1 MRFSSILKITA
12 ITVGSL
18 SVLASCK
25 EKKESTNT
33 DANVSSTTTVEAN
46 ENGVK
51 IAYINV
57 DTLESQYA
65 YFKTSKDKFEQQQK
79 AIENELAKLQK
90 DIQNQYMALQKK
102 VQEKNISQEEYE
114 KTGVRIQSME
124 KNYEQKAGKHSE
136 DMYKRTE
143 AFQKEY
149 KSKLDEALKA
159 VNKDGKYDFILN
171 YQEGTPFILHVNPK
185 YDITSEVLTILN
197 NSATPAATT
206 TDSTAK

>member
-1 MRFSSILKITA
+1 MKFSSIIKMTA
-12 ITVGSL
+12 ITVGTL

-25 EKKESTNT
+25 EKKENNT
-33 DANVSSTTTVEAN
+33 DTNTTTVEATHA
-46 ENGVK
+46 GTK

-65 YFKTSKDKFEQQQK
+65 YFKESKDKFEQQQK

-90 DIQNQYMALQKK
+90 DIQSQYMTIQKK

-114 KTGVRIQSME
+114 KTGARIQSME
-124 KNYEQKAGKHSE
+124 KNYEQKAAKHSE

-143 AFQKEY
+143 AFQKDY
-149 KSKLDEALKA
+149 KAKLDEALKA
-159 VNKDGKYDFILN
+159 VNKDGQYDFILN

-185 YDITSEVLTILN
+185 YDITSEVLSILN
-197 NSATPAATT
+197 KTATPAPLV